1 MQQIS
6 IQNELN
12 LVLNM
17 KKSDS
22 LEYSVIETT
31 VWGPQTVP
39 SKSSVQYYFE
49 EIYVRCWLV

>member
-6 IQNELN
+6 IQNKLN

-49 EIYVRCWLV
+49 EIYVRCWQV